1 MLYYPQRIIQ
11 PFIILS
17 VSEESRIAPRNDELT
32 VGYSVFYSSF
42 LPMKYLSSLIK
53 KYISVNDTTENIAN
67 NLILKTVEIEEIIK
81 RELAPTIVIGK
92 ILKTE
97 PHPDSDH
104 MNICQLD
111 CGSKGQFQIVCGAQN
126 VVDGLFVP
134 VALEGTTFEK
144 AGITIAKRMLRGVE
158 SNGMICSK
166 SELGINE
173 DTENPRIWDLSQ
185 DLEVD
190 ENDLGTP
197 LAEKFE
203 WLNTF
208 VLDVDNKGL
217 TNRPD
222 LTGHFGVAWELNA
235 MYFPQGK
242 INYSKLPDYQKAF
255 ETTSILD
262 LLEHT
267 EKKGKKQIIAETQ
280 GLNNYIL
287 LEINDVE
294 VKKADFFMRLQTL
307 DLGNGPIN
315 NWVDFSNLFMN
326 ITGQPVH
333 FFDADKVEGNIIV
346 RNAKDGEEFTDLFG
360 KTHKLIAQDIV
371 IADEKKSLCLGGVM
385 GGMNS
390 GVTDE
395 TKNILIEIA
404 NFDPVALRKTGVRL
418 GLRTDSELRNEKN
431 INPMYSLYCLLLLL
445 DELNYYKKSLGNFE
459 IGGLS
464 SYVKPDLHPMPA
476 KNITVDWEKMERL
489 IFGKSE

>member
-1 MLYYPQRIIQ
+1 
-11 PFIILS
+11 
-17 VSEESRIAPRNDELT
+17 
-32 VGYSVFYSSF
+32 
-42 LPMKYLSSLIK
+42 MKYVSSLIR
-53 KYISVNDTTENIAN
+53 KYISVNDTAENIAN
-67 NLILKTVEIEEIIK
+67 NLILKTVEIEEIIQ
-81 RELAPTIVIGK
+81 RSLPVSIVIGK
-92 ILKTE
+92 VLTCE
-97 PHPDSDH
+97 NHPDSDH
-104 MNICQLD
+104 LHVCQVD
-111 CGSKGQFQIVCGAQN
+111 CGDKGQFQIVCGADN
-126 VVDGLFVP
+126 VASGLLVP
-134 VALEGTTFEK
+134 VALEGTEFKK
-144 AGITIAKRMLRGVE
+144 AGITIAPRKLRGID

-166 SELGINE
+166 GELEINE
-173 DTENPRIWDLSQ
+173 DSDQHRIWDLSQ

-203 WLNTF
+203 RLNTF

-222 LTGHFGVAWELNA
+222 LTGHFGVAWELNS
-235 MYFPQGK
+235 MYFPAGN
-242 INYSKLPDYQKAF
+242 INYSKLPDYQKSF
-255 ETTSILD
+255 ETTSMLD

-267 EKKGKKQIIAETQ
+267 EKKGKKQVVAETQ

-287 LEINDVE
+287 LEINNVQ

-307 DLGNGPIN
+307 DLGSSPIN

-326 ITGQPVH
+326 ISGQPVH

-346 RNAKDGEEFTDLFG
+346 RNAKEGEEFTDLFG
-360 KTHKLIAQDIV
+360 KTHKLIPQDIV

-385 GGMNS
+385 GGLNS

-431 INPMYSLYCLLLLL
+431 INPTFSLYCLLLLL
-445 DELNYYKKSLGNFE
+445 DELGYYKKSLGEYE

-464 SYVKPDLHPMPA
+464 YYVKPDLHPIAP
-476 KNITVDWEKMERL
+476 KNITVDWGKMEQL
-489 IFGKSE
+489 IFGHAS